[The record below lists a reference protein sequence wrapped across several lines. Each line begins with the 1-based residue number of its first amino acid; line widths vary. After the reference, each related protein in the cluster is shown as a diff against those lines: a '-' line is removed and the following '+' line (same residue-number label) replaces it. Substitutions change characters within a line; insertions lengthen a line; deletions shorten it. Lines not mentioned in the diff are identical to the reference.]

1 MVLWREEE
9 RQYLEQLCAQTCLS
23 EATPQ
28 TKHTRRKPSG
38 GASGLNLVPL
48 AVRGHLDDGRGGAL
62 PVVNKAELDAEE

>member
-1 MVLWREEE
+1 
-9 RQYLEQLCAQTCLS
+9 LS

-38 GASGLNLVPL
+38 GASGLNLVQL

-62 PVVNKAELDAEE
+62 LVVNKAELDAEDRKEGVVRTRAATGE